1 MSTSTRDLSS
11 GELWQHS
18 LERSRRRRV
27 LAEDAKKTITRKK
40 QASLAVTAAMA
51 ATPVAPSLIAS
62 ASSGPGRG
70 TLSATQIRH
79 ENSDRVLLKIQHC
92 SRFDGFGVLQWA
104 AARLGIGTAIAGGNI
119 AEDRAA
125 RPREQAPN
133 RWPQL
138 ARQKDWETSSAKSAS
153 SCPRCSPQARTTSTP
168 APRRAARGASKTT
181 RRHGTW
187 LLTRTQLT
195 SF

>member
-27 LAEDAKKTITRKK
+27 LAEDARKTITRKK
-40 QASLAVTAAMA
+40 HASLAVTAAMA

-79 ENSDRVLLKIQHC
+79 ENSDRVLLKKGAVSPSVAQLQ
-92 SRFDGFGVLQWA
+92 RRLKLADDGEEFFIFFFQFLVGDEAVMA
-104 AARLGIGTAIAGGNI
+104 
-119 AEDRAA
+119 
-125 RPREQAPN
+125 
-133 RWPQL
+133 
-138 ARQKDWETSSAKSAS
+138 
-153 SCPRCSPQARTTSTP
+153 
-168 APRRAARGASKTT
+168 
-181 RRHGTW
+181 
-187 LLTRTQLT
+187 
-195 SF
+195 